1 MVEKSDRLSV
11 HAHPYL
17 FGSPRKEYIHESL
30 IAWLSASETSMNVTR
45 LLKLT
50 KNVYISSEN
59 HHIAIALE
67 FLFEVKRDFIQ
78 MVNWLR

>member
-11 HAHPYL
+11 HAYPYL

-30 IAWLSASETSMNVTR
+30 IAWLSASETYMNVTH

-50 KNVYISSEN
+50 EKCIYK
-59 HHIAIALE
+59 
-67 FLFEVKRDFIQ
+67 F
-78 MVNWLR
+78 